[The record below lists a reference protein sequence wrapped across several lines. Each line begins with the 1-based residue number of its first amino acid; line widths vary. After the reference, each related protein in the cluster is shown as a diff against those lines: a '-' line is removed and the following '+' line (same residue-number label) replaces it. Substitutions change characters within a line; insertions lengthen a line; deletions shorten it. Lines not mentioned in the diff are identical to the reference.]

1 MISISPRPTNVTN
14 STSTTAAF
22 KALSKGFEE
31 TDILVSDAGFL
42 ASPSAI
48 AQSDEDEWWRGFEIN
63 ICESFNAIRIHLPTA
78 SKKAMLFSINTGIT
92 SLSAILGFSSYV
104 ARKVTAAKMFEYLQA
119 ENPGLHVVNVHPE
132 VVDADTGQKSSV
144 RLVDDG
150 ESMNSQQ

>member
-1 MISISPRPTNVTN
+1 
-14 STSTTAAF
+14 
-22 KALSKGFEE
+22 
-31 TDILVSDAGFL
+31 
-42 ASPSAI
+42 
-48 AQSDEDEWWRGFEIN
+48 
-63 ICESFNAIRIHLPTA
+63 
-78 SKKAMLFSINTGIT
+78 MLFSINTGIT